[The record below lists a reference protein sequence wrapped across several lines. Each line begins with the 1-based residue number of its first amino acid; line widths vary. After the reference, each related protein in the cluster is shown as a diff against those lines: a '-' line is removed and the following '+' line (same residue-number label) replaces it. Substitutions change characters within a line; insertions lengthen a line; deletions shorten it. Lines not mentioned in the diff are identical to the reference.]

1 MNSIK
6 LRAQALLRNK
16 RLMHILKI
24 VFPITVIVFVIFQG
38 QKELAHFSIKK
49 SLHAIRLL
57 SGDYFTGLIVAGGL
71 AVSCMYF
78 YDVLLLRSI
87 RVPFRWGK
95 VFRVSWIANTFN
107 GIFGFGGIAGVGVRT
122 ILYRESA
129 GEVGRLLLAIA
140 WMAPSMISGLSILG
154 ILVMFGVF
162 PAFNLLAVKGWLW
175 ITLIGV
181 ALFFPAYILFSQW
194 KGRRHANAK
203 ITLGYTIVSF
213 AEWLAA
219 GSVAYLILYL
229 LGSDV
234 TYPEVIGVF
243 TVSAIAG
250 LISMVPGGFGTFD
263 ITYLIGLQAIGVA
276 DSTVFT
282 ALLLYRIVYYFIPFA
297 LGLIFAAFEFGG
309 VAVKRFEDHPTIGS
323 YIETGSIIW
332 FIQRSLWNSLSSW
345 SVVILMFM
353 TSLFLSLYTL
363 TVPEWERSAFL
374 LPLIY
379 GDHGDFYPLV
389 NGIVL
394 GASILMMLMLK
405 GLFERTIRAYFV
417 TLLSLGLCTVLTFLL
432 GTTIRHT
439 LWLAGMILVLVMLR
453 SQFNRYRYPLTK
465 GTIIVTGILMT
476 LFLLSYALVGYL
488 LGEIHLE
495 PAYASVTLSY
505 AQFTT
510 TLLTGLVTALLLYSI
525 SYVAFERHL
534 REPLGR
540 AWIPEDDALL
550 QGPNGWLYRRLPGK
564 RVFHAITG
572 KLPLPFLVRNRRAIL
587 FGCPPSRRHPEAM
600 QLSLTELYEQADRYG
615 LDIVFLQAGVE
626 EMPMLHDFGNDFF
639 KMGESARLDIPAG
652 RISLP
657 HAQHELLP
665 LPLDAQRLRE
675 LTHVVQHQY
684 QAVPHGYLA
693 SLRRLLSTEDP
704 DLRLLLLHGE
714 PDRCIGYAVYRIHPA
729 GKAMIVEDIRIRFSL
744 ARPEHEEPLAQL
756 RELLLRQGQRHH
768 CDRLVSGLVPLS
780 HVETNRAPRLWS
792 ERAATAIFRRVRDLY
807 PLSQQR
813 SLWEA
818 FGPVVWEPQYIAF
831 LKQRQMNWTIWRLA
845 RSLSQVRK
853 GTRGGRT

>member
-16 RLMHILKI
+16 RLMNILKI
-24 VFPITVIVFVIFQG
+24 VFPIAVIVFVIFQG

-71 AVSCMYF
+71 AVSCMFF

-87 RVPFRWGK
+87 RVPLRWGK

-122 ILYRESA
+122 ILYRESV
-129 GEVGRLLLAIA
+129 GEAGRLLLAIA

-154 ILVMFGVF
+154 ILVMLGIF
-162 PAFNLLAVKGWLW
+162 PAYSLLAVKGWLW

-203 ITLGYTIVSF
+203 ITLGYTLVSF

-353 TSLFLSLYTL
+353 TSFFLALYTL

-394 GASILMMLMLK
+394 GASILMMVMLK

-439 LWLAGMILVLVMLR
+439 LWLAGMILVLVLLR

-476 LFLLSYALVGYL
+476 LFLLSYALMGYL

-525 SYVAFERHL
+525 AYFAFERHL

-564 RVFHAITG
+564 RVFNASTG

-600 QLSLTELYEQADRYG
+600 QLSLADLYEQADRYG
-615 LDIVFLQAGVE
+615 LDIVFLQASVE

-639 KMGESARLDIPAG
+639 KMGERACLDIPGA

-684 QAVPHGYLA
+684 EAVPPGYLA
-693 SLRRLLSTEDP
+693 SLRRLLCTEDP

-729 GKAMIVEDIRIRFSL
+729 GKAMIVEDIRTRFSVE
-744 ARPEHEEPLAQL
+744 RPEHEEPLGQL
-756 RELLLRQGQRHH
+756 RDLLLWQGQRHH
-768 CDRLVSGLVPLS
+768 CVRLVSGLVPLS

-792 ERAATAIFRRVRDLY
+792 ERAATAIFRRIRDLY

-813 SLWEA
+813 ALWEA

-831 LKQRQMNWTIWRLA
+831 LKQRQMNWTIWRIT

-853 GTRGGRT
+853 GPSGGRQ